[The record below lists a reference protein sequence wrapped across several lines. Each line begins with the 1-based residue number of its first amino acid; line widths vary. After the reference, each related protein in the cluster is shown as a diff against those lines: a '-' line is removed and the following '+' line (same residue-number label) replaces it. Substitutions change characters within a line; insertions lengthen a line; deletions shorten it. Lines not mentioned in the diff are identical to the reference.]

1 MLRSIVEW
9 KWTMQTVHFIAILLH
24 ILAAVVWIGGMVF
37 LGAVLIPVLRR
48 SRTEGGQYTEL
59 IHRTG
64 TRFRNVGWACLA
76 ILLVTG
82 IVNLSR
88 WGVGIE
94 RLTSGELW
102 ASPWGRILAVKL
114 LLVATA
120 LAMSGVHD
128 FIVGPRATRTLRAA
142 PGSEEAGRLRRVAGW
157 MGRTN
162 LLIAVLVV
170 ALGIMLV
177 RGLPA

>member
-1 MLRSIVEW
+1 
-9 KWTMQTVHFIAILLH
+9 MQTMHFIAILLH
-24 ILAAVVWIGGMVF
+24 ILAAIVWIGGMVC
-37 LGAVLIPVLRR
+37 LGAVLIPVLRQ
-48 SRTEGGQYTEL
+48 SRTAGGQYTEL

-64 TRFRNVGWACLA
+64 TRFRNVGWTCLA
-76 ILLVTG
+76 ILVLTG
-82 IVNLSR
+82 VANLSR

-94 RLTSGELW
+94 RLTSSELW

-114 LLVATA
+114 VLVAAA

-128 FIVGPRATRTLRAA
+128 FVVGPRATRTLRES
-142 PGSEEAGRLRRVAGW
+142 PGSEKAGRLRRAAGW

-177 RGLPA
+177 RGLPT

>member
-1 MLRSIVEW
+1 
-9 KWTMQTVHFIAILLH
+9 MQTVHFVAILLH
-24 ILAAVVWIGGMVF
+24 ILAAIVWIGGMVF

-48 SRTEGGQYTEL
+48 SRTAGGQYTEL
-59 IHRTG
+59 IHGTG

-76 ILLVTG
+76 ILLATG
-82 IVNLSR
+82 IVNLTR
-88 WGVGIE
+88 WGVGFE
-94 RLTSGELW
+94 RLASAELW

-114 LLVATA
+114 VLVAAA

-128 FIVGPRATRTLRAA
+128 FVIGPRATRTLREA
-142 PGSEEAGRLRRVAGW
+142 PGSEEAGRLRRMAGW

-162 LLIAVLVV
+162 LLIAVVIV

-177 RGLPA
+177 RGLPT